1 VRIHRLESTDAFI
14 VFDLDDAP
22 TAVGVTRLAPKILV
36 DGATMLARS
45 VTYGFASFGLQL
57 SGGSAGINARPEAK
71 DGAVEAY
78 VAEVAPMAAER
89 QWVTDA
95 GSGLSAADL
104 APLRSHD
111 PRPPDLRVAELAAAG
126 ALAAATAVVG
136 ALEGRRVAVDG
147 TGPVA
152 KAAGAAI
159 QAAGATPVASDDE
172 CDVLLTAGRPGSL
185 DHERAETIR
194 ARAVVPLAPV
204 PVTAKAFAVLSR
216 TGTVYVP
223 DFVSLAAPLLAG
235 FDPDG
240 GDPVPRVA
248 ALASELSAEGTGMWM
263 AAVVRAEEFLAGWQD
278 GLPFGRPLA

>member
-1 VRIHRLESTDAFI
+1 
-14 VFDLDDAP
+14 
-22 TAVGVTRLAPKILV
+22 
-36 DGATMLARS
+36 
-45 VTYGFASFGLQL
+45 
-57 SGGSAGINARPEAK
+57 
-71 DGAVEAY
+71 
-78 VAEVAPMAAER
+78 
-89 QWVTDA
+89 
-95 GSGLSAADL
+95 
-104 APLRSHD
+104 
-111 PRPPDLRVAELAAAG
+111 
-126 ALAAATAVVG
+126 
-136 ALEGRRVAVDG
+136 VAVDG